1 MHVNN
6 LHYPFALSN
15 AGKKNVW
22 TTVLFLSAI
31 MHRNS
36 LTWIWLHSGAG
47 KKGTKLDE
55 TAENSFVQDISMTS

>member
-1 MHVNN
+1 MLITCTIH
-6 LHYPFALSN
+6 LHCQTLE
-15 AGKKNVW
+15 KNVW

-36 LTWIWLHSGAG
+36 LTRIRLHCGAG
-47 KKGTKLDE
+47 KKGQKLDE